1 MSSPALRLV
10 AAQHEHVGPDTSWLE
25 WLKAHVDPEWRT
37 SEWDPVLW
45 LFTGDLDNPRTAAW
59 PCRSPGCPTPT
70 RRHHGRCDSC
80 RRDWIESGLSEEA
93 FDSQPRRRR
102 SRPTAKT
109 ACSVPGC
116 EGEVSCR
123 SLCFS
128 HERSWR
134 RTTLSVDEFIVRHGR

>member
-1 MSSPALRLV
+1 VPLAGMSYADASPPRPLRL
-10 AAQHEHVGPDTSWLE
+10 L
-25 WLKAHVDPEWRT
+25 
-37 SEWDPVLW
+37 
-45 LFTGDLDNPRTAAW
+45 
-59 PCRSPGCPTPT
+59 
-70 RRHHGRCDSC
+70 

-134 RTTLSVDEFIVRHGR
+134 RTTLSVTSSSCGHGR